1 MNEHDAMTLLS
12 DANPVRPERLGEPPG
27 DLLDSILT
35 GPGRHTRR
43 LVIAAAAVAVIF
55 AAVAALAATG
65 TLSGRAT
72 QTSRPTVQG
81 DQSPGAGL
89 FSYFHSG
96 GALSSIAVTL
106 TPNVANASVQ
116 LEVVHSDATS
126 YAKAYAGSPQVVFR
140 EQVSTTPSP
149 ASSFGLSTWSGTL
162 SPNDWSG
169 GCQRGLYQIKWVAVQ
184 PGTSFANA
192 ASAPGNEV
200 GASEW
205 FSCTGS

>member
-1 MNEHDAMTLLS
+1 MNEHDSMTLLS

-106 TPNVANASVQ
+106 TPNISNASVQ

-140 EQVSTTPSP
+140 EQLSTTPSP
-149 ASSFGLSTWSGTL
+149 ASSFAYPPGRHPLPERLEWRVPARSL
-162 SPNDWSG
+162 PDQVG
-169 GCQRGLYQIKWVAVQ
+169 GC
-184 PGTSFANA
+184 
-192 ASAPGNEV
+192 SARYFVRKCGV
-200 GASEW
+200 R
-205 FSCTGS
+205 TRQ